1 MSDEEP
7 RKVPQIA
14 LLGSALVIA
23 MIVTFVVVA
32 ITPDGLIYESMS
44 CDEMLDFSATDE
56 HEEFTIDQHME
67 FHNFYYDKCNGDLK

>member
-1 MSDEEP
+1 
-7 RKVPQIA
+7 
-14 LLGSALVIA
+14 
-23 MIVTFVVVA
+23 
-32 ITPDGLIYESMS
+32 MS